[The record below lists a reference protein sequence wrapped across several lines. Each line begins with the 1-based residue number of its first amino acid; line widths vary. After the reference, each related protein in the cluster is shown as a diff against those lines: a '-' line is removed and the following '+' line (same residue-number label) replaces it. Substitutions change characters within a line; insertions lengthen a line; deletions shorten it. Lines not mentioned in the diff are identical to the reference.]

1 MEPKQPCNKHVKL
14 SLVTN
19 AAQLAQAINVL
30 RRMQVKTIALED
42 SSTPRQ
48 STFFFR
54 YLSSSFKNIGPFP
67 RPVLSMLLKLTIF
80 KFVLKARSKC
90 RSTRAEPNSIKFDFR
105 ATLEQRLLQ
114 TAYLRRTSSGNLVV
128 NNLRRKYAF

>member
-1 MEPKQPCNKHVKL
+1 M

-67 RPVLSMLLKLTIF
+67 RPVLSMLLKINHFQVRIEGPVQMPLH
-80 KFVLKARSKC
+80 SC
-90 RSTRAEPNSIKFDFR
+90 RTKLNKV
-105 ATLEQRLLQ
+105 RL
-114 TAYLRRTSSGNLVV
+114 
-128 NNLRRKYAF
+128 